1 MTAKEYDVLLREIIK
16 LQERIVNLDIDVR
29 KMNVTVEE
37 LNKKTLVITDVNNEL
52 NKLKTDIQSL
62 RDEGEM

>member
-16 LQERIVNLDIDVR
+16 LQERIVNLDVSV
-29 KMNVTVEE
+29 KNMNDTLQE
-37 LNKKTLVITDVNNEL
+37 LNKKTLVITDVNEEL

-62 RDEGEM
+62 KDEGEM

>member
-16 LQERIVNLDIDVR
+16 LQERIVNLDVSV
-29 KMNVTVEE
+29 KNMNDTLQE

-62 RDEGEM
+62 KDEGEM

>member
-1 MTAKEYDVLLREIIK
+1 MTQREYDVLLREIIK
-16 LQERIVNLDIDVR
+16 LQERIVNLDVSV
-29 KMNVTVEE
+29 KNMNDTLQE

-62 RDEGEM
+62 KDEGEM

>member
-16 LQERIVNLDIDVR
+16 LQERIVNLDVSV
-29 KMNVTVEE
+29 KNMNNTLQE

-62 RDEGEM
+62 KDEGEM

>member
-16 LQERIVNLDIDVR
+16 LQERIINLDVSV
-29 KMNVTVEE
+29 KNMNGTLQE
-37 LNKKTLVITDVNNEL
+37 LNKKTLVITDVNDEL

>member
-16 LQERIVNLDIDVR
+16 LQEKIVNLDVDVR

>member
-1 MTAKEYDVLLREIIK
+1 MTAKEYDVLLREIMK
-16 LQERIVNLDIDVR
+16 LQERIVNLDANVK
-29 KMNVTVEE
+29 KMNVTIEE
-37 LNKKTLVITDVNNEL
+37 LNKKTLVITDVNEEL

>member
-16 LQERIVNLDIDVR
+16 LQERIINLDVSV
-29 KMNVTVEE
+29 KNMNGTLQE

>member
-16 LQERIVNLDIDVR
+16 LQERIINLDVSV
-29 KMNVTVEE
+29 KNMNDTLQE

>member
-16 LQERIVNLDIDVR
+16 LQERIVNLDVSV
-29 KMNVTVEE
+29 KNMNGTLQE

>member
-16 LQERIVNLDIDVR
+16 LQERIVNLDVDVK
-29 KMNVTVEE
+29 KMNVTIEE
-37 LNKKTLVITDVNNEL
+37 LNKKTLVITDVNEEL

>member
-1 MTAKEYDVLLREIIK
+1 MTTKEYDVLLREIIK
-16 LQERIVNLDIDVR
+16 LQERIINLDVSV
-29 KMNVTVEE
+29 KNMNDTLQE

>member
-16 LQERIVNLDIDVR
+16 LQERIVNLDVDVR

>member
-16 LQERIVNLDIDVR
+16 LQERIINLDVSV
-29 KMNVTVEE
+29 KNMNDTLQE

-62 RDEGEM
+62 KDEGEM

>member
-1 MTAKEYDVLLREIIK
+1 MTAKEYDVLLREIMK
-16 LQERIVNLDIDVR
+16 LQERIINLDVDVK

-37 LNKKTLVITDVNNEL
+37 LNKKTLVITDVNEEL

>member
-16 LQERIVNLDIDVR
+16 LQERIVNLDVDVR

-37 LNKKTLVITDVNNEL
+37 LNKKTLVITDVNEEL

>member
-16 LQERIVNLDIDVR
+16 LQERIINLDVSV
-29 KMNVTVEE
+29 KNMNDTLQE
-37 LNKKTLVITDVNNEL
+37 LNKKTFVITDVNNEL

-62 RDEGEM
+62 KDEGEM

>member
-16 LQERIVNLDIDVR
+16 LQERIVNLDVGVR